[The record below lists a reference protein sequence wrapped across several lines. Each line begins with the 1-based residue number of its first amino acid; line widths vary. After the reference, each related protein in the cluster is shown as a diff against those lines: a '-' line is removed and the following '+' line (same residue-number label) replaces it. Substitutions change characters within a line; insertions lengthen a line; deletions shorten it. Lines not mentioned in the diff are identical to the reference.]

1 MGNLFSTC
9 EKLNIWYLKTIFW
22 RIKDGTQLTLNLSSD
37 VADDSRDE
45 VNFSHKLLLTDLQVS
60 RLRKAFANHLP
71 GNIKLIQFWGLL
83 SSLLPI
89 PVWLMS
95 MPVKS
100 VNSLMTPA
108 LE

>member
-1 MGNLFSTC
+1 M
-9 EKLNIWYLKTIFW
+9 
-22 RIKDGTQLTLNLSSD
+22 
-37 VADDSRDE
+37 ADDSRDE

-60 RLRKAFANHLP
+60 RLRKAFANHLL